1 MRMRSL
7 VISAALAAAVIGTS
21 LAAPFAAAPA
31 FATTGPFS
39 LVMDPADYYAY
50 LAHPGILE
58 HPLDG
63 PAAIQPLVW

>member
-1 MRMRSL
+1 MRVRSIA
-7 VISAALAAAVIGTS
+7 VSAALAAAVIGTS

-50 LAHPGILE
+50 LAHPGILL
-58 HPLDG
+58 HPLNG
-63 PAAIQPLVW
+63 PAETQPFTW